1 MDDDRPEPELT
12 VTDLAASAYCRR
24 LPYWRLVQPV
34 TAPPTPLMQQG
45 RNAHARIEARPQA
58 LDLPGL
64 GAGERVFGL
73 RLRSARLGL
82 VGQLDLLVKTG
93 TTGLPVDFKHSD
105 GPLRPG
111 QRVQLA
117 AYALLVEEALRLRVE
132 SGAVY
137 FIPRRELRLVP
148 LGTQERDDVTRRA
161 TAIRRMVA
169 SERLPPATHV
179 RARCG
184 ACEYRN
190 YCGDVW

>member
-1 MDDDRPEPELT
+1 MDADSLEPELT

-34 TAPPTPLMQQG
+34 GAPSTPLMQQG
-45 RNAHARIEARPQA
+45 RATQAQIEARPQA
-58 LDLPGL
+58 LDLTAL

-82 VGQLDLLVKTG
+82 VGQLDLLVKTA
-93 TTGLPVDFKHSD
+93 TTGVPVEFKHSD

-137 FIPRRELRLVP
+137 FTPRRELRVVP
-148 LGTQERDDVTRRA
+148 LGAEARDDVTRRA
-161 TAIRRMVA
+161 AAIRRLVVA
-169 SERLPPATHV
+169 ERLPAPTPV
-179 RARCG
+179 RARCA